1 MAREMNAEERREFL
15 SSGTRTAKLATTMRD
30 GSPHVMPVWFVLEGD
45 ELVFNTGADT
55 AKGRNL
61 TRDPRASVLVDD
73 EHPPFAF
80 VHMRGGVSVSE
91 DPGELLRTATDIAA
105 RYMGADRAAEFGAR
119 NAVPGELVV
128 RFRPERVIAL
138 TGVSD

>member
-1 MAREMNAEERREFL
+1 MAREMDGEELRAFL
-15 SSGTRTAKLATTMRD
+15 ARGTRTAKLATTMRD

-55 AKGRNL
+55 VKGRNL
-61 TRDPRASVLVDD
+61 TRDPRASILVDD
-73 EHPPFAF
+73 EQPPFAF
-80 VHMRGGVSVSE
+80 VHLRGRVVLSE
-91 DPGELLRTATDIAA
+91 DPDELLRTATDIAS

-128 RFRPERVIAL
+128 RFTPERVIAL
-138 TGVSD
+138 TDVSD

>member
-1 MAREMNAEERREFL
+1 MAREMGAEEVREFF
-15 SSGTRTAKLATTMRD
+15 SRGPRPAKLATTMRD
-30 GSPHVMPVWFVLEGD
+30 GSPHVMPVWFVVEGD

-55 AKGRNL
+55 VKGRNL
-61 TRDPRASVLVDD
+61 KRDPRAAILVDD
-73 EHPPFAF
+73 DRPPFAF
-80 VHMRGGVSVSE
+80 VHMRGRVVLSE
-91 DPGELLRTATDIAA
+91 DPDELLQTATEIAR

>member
-1 MAREMNAEERREFL
+1 MATEMTAEEQREFL
-15 SSGTRTAKLATTMRD
+15 ARGTRTAKLATTMRD

-55 AKGRNL
+55 VKGRNL
-61 TRDPRASVLVDD
+61 TRDPRASILVDD
-73 EHPPFAF
+73 DHPPFAF
-80 VHMRGGVSVSE
+80 VHMRGRVALSE
-91 DPGELLRTATDIAA
+91 DSDELMRTATEIAR

-128 RFRPERVIAL
+128 RFRPERVITL